1 MRLDWSHSYEHTR
14 KRVEADLLLAQ
25 SRGMSEYRLSH
36 TTVNPMR
43 LTASRLAEVARREAS
58 MKTER
63 AINIH
68 NEQVERR
75 ARR

>member
-1 MRLDWSHSYEHTR
+1 MMNWAHSYEHAR
-14 KRVEADLLLAQ
+14 KRVEADLLLAR

-36 TTVNPMR
+36 STVNPQR
-43 LTASRLAEVARREAS
+43 LSSSHLAEVARREAS
-58 MKTER
+58 YKTER